1 MSQAE
6 FFYRDPLAPKP
17 NRPNHL
23 GAAVLIEYEGRIL
36 MEHRADSENW
46 AFIGGGLEL
55 DETLAQCALR
65 EIREETGMVL
75 TESDLEF
82 FRLYDDPSRIIR
94 YPDGNIIRSISIIY
108 RAHLKEIPVLHCS
121 EESRELKFCTLEEI
135 KNLPVAAT
143 HRHILED
150 LSNELSR
157 NQL

>member
-6 FFYRDPLAPKP
+6 FYYQDPNAPRP

-23 GAAVLIEYEGRIL
+23 GAAVLIEYDGCIL

-46 AFIGGGLEL
+46 AFIGGGLEI

-75 TESDLEF
+75 TEGDLHF

-94 YPDGNIIRSISIIY
+94 YPDGNIIRSVSMVY
-108 RAHLKEIPVLHCS
+108 RVQLTELPILVCS
-121 EESRELKFCTLEEI
+121 EESRELQFIPLDKI

-150 LSNELSR
+150 LTYELSG
-157 NQL
+157 N